1 MRLTY
6 HQNDLPETVILKGDL
21 AVDTETMG
29 LNPLRDR
36 LCVVQ
41 IADAEGDV
49 HLVHFTQGTFEAPR
63 LKAALSDPERTKIF
77 HFARF
82 DVATL
87 LHHLDI
93 VAAPLFC
100 TKIAS
105 KLVRTYTDRHGLKAL
120 CHELL
125 GLEMKKEQQSS
136 DWGHTSLT
144 KEQQNYAAG
153 DVLHLHRLRA
163 ILQDRLN
170 REGRLAMAQRC
181 FEFLPTRAQLDLMGW
196 GDGQDDIFH
205 H

>member
-6 HQNDLPETVILKGDL
+6 HQNDLPETVVLKGDL

-136 DWGHTSLT
+136 DWGHTALT

-170 REGRLAMAQRC
+170 REGRLDMAQRC

>member
-63 LKAALSDPERTKIF
+63 LKAVLSDPERTKIF

-120 CHELL
+120 CHEFL

-136 DWGHTSLT
+136 DWGHTALT
-144 KEQQNYAAG
+144 KDQQNYAAG

-163 ILQDRLN
+163 ILQGRLQ
-170 REGRLAMAQRC
+170 REDRLAMAQRC

>member
-41 IADAEGDV
+41 IADAEGDI

-63 LKAALSDPERTKIF
+63 LKAVLSDPERTKIF

-144 KEQQNYAAG
+144 KDQQNYAAG

-163 ILQDRLN
+163 ILQGRLQ
-170 REGRLAMAQRC
+170 REDRLAMAQRC
-181 FEFLPTRAQLDLMGW
+181 FEFLPTRVQLDLMGW

>member
-6 HQNDLPETVILKGDL
+6 HQNDLPETVVLKGDL

-41 IADAEGDV
+41 IADAEGSV
-49 HLVHFTQGTFEAPR
+49 HLVHFTQGLYDAPR
-63 LKAALSDPERTKIF
+63 LKAVLSDPARTKIF

-82 DVATL
+82 DVASML
-87 LHHLDI
+87 QHLQI

-125 GLEMKKEQQSS
+125 GLEMKKEQQCS
-136 DWGHTSLT
+136 DWGNTSLT
-144 KEQQNYAAG
+144 KEQQAYAAG

-163 ILQDRLN
+163 VLEDRLK
-170 REGRLAMAQRC
+170 REHRLTMAQRC
-181 FEFLPTRAQLDLMGW
+181 FEFIPTRAQLDLMGW

>member
-63 LKAALSDPERTKIF
+63 LKSALSDPERTKIF

-136 DWGHTSLT
+136 DWGHTALT
-144 KEQQNYAAG
+144 KDQQNYAAG

-163 ILQDRLN
+163 ILQGRLQ
-170 REGRLAMAQRC
+170 REDRLAMAQRC

>member
-6 HQNDLPETVILKGDL
+6 HQNDLPETVVLKGDL

-41 IADAEGDV
+41 IADAEGSV
-49 HLVHFTQGTFEAPR
+49 HLVHFTQGLYDAPR
-63 LKAALSDPERTKIF
+63 LKAALSDPSRTKIF

-82 DVATL
+82 DVASML
-87 LHHLDI
+87 QHLQI

-125 GLEMKKEQQSS
+125 GLEMKKEQQCS
-136 DWGHTSLT
+136 DWGNTSLT
-144 KEQQNYAAG
+144 KEQQAYAAG

-163 ILQDRLN
+163 VLEDRLK
-170 REGRLAMAQRC
+170 REHRLTMAQRC
-181 FEFLPTRAQLDLMGW
+181 FEFIPTRAQLDLMGW

>member
-6 HQNDLPETVILKGDL
+6 HQNDLPETVVLKGDL

-41 IADAEGDV
+41 IADAEGSV
-49 HLVHFTQGTFEAPR
+49 HLVHLTQGLYDAPR
-63 LKAALSDPERTKIF
+63 LKAVLSDPARTKIF

-82 DVATL
+82 DVASML
-87 LHHLDI
+87 QHLQI

-125 GLEMKKEQQSS
+125 GLEMKKEQQCS
-136 DWGHTSLT
+136 DWGNTSLT
-144 KEQQNYAAG
+144 KEQQAYAAG

-163 ILQDRLN
+163 VLEDRLK
-170 REGRLAMAQRC
+170 REHRLTMAQRC
-181 FEFLPTRAQLDLMGW
+181 FEFIPTRAQLDLMGW

>member
-6 HQNDLPETVILKGDL
+6 HQNDLPETVVLKGDL

-41 IADAEGDV
+41 IADAAGDV

-63 LKAALSDPERTKIF
+63 LKAVLSDPERVKIF

-170 REGRLAMAQRC
+170 REGRLDMAQRC

>member
-6 HQNDLPETVILKGDL
+6 HQNDLPETVVLKGDL

-136 DWGHTSLT
+136 DWGHTALT
-144 KEQQNYAAG
+144 KDQQNYAAG

-163 ILQDRLN
+163 ILQGRLQ
-170 REGRLAMAQRC
+170 REDRLAMAQRC

>member
-6 HQNDLPETVILKGDL
+6 HQNDLSETVILKGDL

-63 LKAALSDPERTKIF
+63 LKAVLSDPERTKIF

-120 CHELL
+120 CDELL

-144 KEQQNYAAG
+144 KDQQNYAAG

-163 ILQDRLN
+163 ILQGRLQ
-170 REGRLAMAQRC
+170 REDRLAMAQRC
-181 FEFLPTRAQLDLMGW
+181 FEFLPTRVQLDLMGW

>member
-63 LKAALSDPERTKIF
+63 LKAVLSDPERTKIF

-163 ILQDRLN
+163 ILQ
-170 REGRLAMAQRC
+170 GRLQREERLDMAQRC
-181 FEFLPTRAQLDLMGW
+181 FEFLPTRVQLDLMGW

>member
-63 LKAALSDPERTKIF
+63 LKAVLSDPERTKIF

-87 LHHLDI
+87 LHHLHI

-163 ILQDRLN
+163 ILQ
-170 REGRLAMAQRC
+170 GRLQREERLDMAQRC
-181 FEFLPTRAQLDLMGW
+181 FEFLPTRVQLDLMGW

>member
-6 HQNDLPETVILKGDL
+6 HQNDLPETVTLKGDL

-41 IADAEGDV
+41 IADTQGDV
-49 HLVHFTQGTFEAPR
+49 HLVHFTQGTYQATR
-63 LKAALSDPERTKIF
+63 LKAVLSDPERVKIF

-170 REGRLAMAQRC
+170 REGRLDMAQRC

-196 GDGQDDIFH
+196 ADGQDDIFH

>member
-1 MRLTY
+1 
-6 HQNDLPETVILKGDL
+6 
-21 AVDTETMG
+21 MG

-136 DWGHTSLT
+136 DWGHTALT
-144 KEQQNYAAG
+144 KDQQNYAAG

-163 ILQDRLN
+163 ILQGRLQ
-170 REGRLAMAQRC
+170 REDRLAMAQRC

>member
-49 HLVHFTQGTFEAPR
+49 HLVHFTQGTFEARR
-63 LKAALSDPERTKIF
+63 LKAVLSDPERTKIF

-144 KEQQNYAAG
+144 KDQQNYAAG

-163 ILQDRLN
+163 ILQGRLQ
-170 REGRLAMAQRC
+170 REDRLAMAQRC
-181 FEFLPTRAQLDLMGW
+181 FEFLPTRVQLDLMGW

>member
-63 LKAALSDPERTKIF
+63 LKAVLSDPERTKIF

-144 KEQQNYAAG
+144 KDQQNYAAG

-163 ILQDRLN
+163 ILQGRLQ
-170 REGRLAMAQRC
+170 REDRLAMAQRC
-181 FEFLPTRAQLDLMGW
+181 FEFLPTRVQLDLMGW
-196 GDGQDDIFH
+196 SDGQDDIFH

>member
-1 MRLTY
+1 MRLTN

-63 LKAALSDPERTKIF
+63 LKAVLWDPERTKIF

-144 KEQQNYAAG
+144 KDQQNYAAG

-163 ILQDRLN
+163 ILQGRLQ
-170 REGRLAMAQRC
+170 REDRLAMAQRC
-181 FEFLPTRAQLDLMGW
+181 FEFLPTRVQLDLMGW

>member
-6 HQNDLPETVILKGDL
+6 HQNDLPETVVLKGDL

-41 IADAEGDV
+41 IADAEGSV
-49 HLVHFTQGTFEAPR
+49 HLVHFTQGLYDAPR
-63 LKAALSDPERTKIF
+63 LKAVLLDPARTKIF

-82 DVATL
+82 DVASM
-87 LHHLDI
+87 LHHLQI

-125 GLEMKKEQQSS
+125 GLEMKKEQQCS
-136 DWGHTSLT
+136 DWGNTSLT
-144 KEQQNYAAG
+144 KEQQAYAAG

-163 ILQDRLN
+163 VLEDRLK
-170 REGRLAMAQRC
+170 REHRLTMAQRC
-181 FEFLPTRAQLDLMGW
+181 FEFIPTRAQLDLMGW

>member
-63 LKAALSDPERTKIF
+63 LKAVLSDSERTKIF

-136 DWGHTSLT
+136 DWGHASLT
-144 KEQQNYAAG
+144 KDQQNYAAG

-163 ILQDRLN
+163 ILQGRLQ
-170 REGRLAMAQRC
+170 REDRLAMAQRC
-181 FEFLPTRAQLDLMGW
+181 FEFLPTRVQLDLMGW

>member
-6 HQNDLPETVILKGDL
+6 HQNDLPETVVLKGDL

-93 VAAPLFC
+93 IAAPLFC

-136 DWGHTSLT
+136 DWGHTALT
-144 KEQQNYAAG
+144 KDQQNYAAG

-163 ILQDRLN
+163 ILQGRLQ
-170 REGRLAMAQRC
+170 REDRLAMAQRC

>member
-6 HQNDLPETVILKGDL
+6 HQNDLPETVVLKGDL

-41 IADAEGDV
+41 IADAAGDV

-63 LKAALSDPERTKIF
+63 LKAVLSDPERVKIF

-136 DWGHTSLT
+136 DWGHTALT

-170 REGRLAMAQRC
+170 REGRLAMAQSC

>member
-136 DWGHTSLT
+136 DWGHTALT
-144 KEQQNYAAG
+144 KDQQNYAAG

-163 ILQDRLN
+163 ILQGRLQ
-170 REGRLAMAQRC
+170 REDRLAMAQRC

>member
-136 DWGHTSLT
+136 DWGHTALT
-144 KEQQNYAAG
+144 KDQQNYAAG
-153 DVLHLHRLRA
+153 DVLHLHRLRG
-163 ILQDRLN
+163 ILQGRLQ
-170 REGRLAMAQRC
+170 REDRLAMAQRC

>member
-21 AVDTETMG
+21 AVETETMG
-29 LNPLRDR
+29 LNHLRDR

-63 LKAALSDPERTKIF
+63 LKAVLSDPERTKIF

-136 DWGHTSLT
+136 DWGHTALT
-144 KEQQNYAAG
+144 KDQQNYAAG

-163 ILQDRLN
+163 ILQGRLQ
-170 REGRLAMAQRC
+170 REDRLAMAQRC

>member
-41 IADAEGDV
+41 IADAAGDV

-63 LKAALSDPERTKIF
+63 LKAVLSDPERVKIF

-170 REGRLAMAQRC
+170 REGRLDMAQRC

>member
-136 DWGHTSLT
+136 DWGHTALT
-144 KEQQNYAAG
+144 KDQQNYAAG

-163 ILQDRLN
+163 ILQGRLQ

>member
-6 HQNDLPETVILKGDL
+6 HQNDLPETVVLKGDL

-63 LKAALSDPERTKIF
+63 LKAVLSDPERTKIF

-136 DWGHTSLT
+136 DWGHTALT
-144 KEQQNYAAG
+144 KDQQNYAAG

-163 ILQDRLN
+163 ILQGRLQ
-170 REGRLAMAQRC
+170 REDRLAMAQRC

>member
-6 HQNDLPETVILKGDL
+6 HQNDLPETVVLKGDL

-41 IADAEGDV
+41 IADAGGDV

-63 LKAALSDPERTKIF
+63 LKAVLSDPERVKIF

-170 REGRLAMAQRC
+170 REGRLDMAQRC

>member
-1 MRLTY
+1 
-6 HQNDLPETVILKGDL
+6 
-21 AVDTETMG
+21 
-29 LNPLRDR
+29 
-36 LCVVQ
+36 
-41 IADAEGDV
+41 
-49 HLVHFTQGTFEAPR
+49 
-63 LKAALSDPERTKIF
+63 
-77 HFARF
+77 
-82 DVATL
+82 
-87 LHHLDI
+87 

-170 REGRLAMAQRC
+170 REGRLDMAQRC

>member
-6 HQNDLPETVILKGDL
+6 HQNDLPETVVLKGDL

-41 IADAEGDV
+41 IADAAGDV
-49 HLVHFTQGTFEAPR
+49 HLVHFTQSTFEAPR
-63 LKAALSDPERTKIF
+63 LKAVLSDPERVKIF

-136 DWGHTSLT
+136 DWGHTALT

-170 REGRLAMAQRC
+170 REGRLDMAQSC

>member
-63 LKAALSDPERTKIF
+63 LKAVLSDPERTKIF

-136 DWGHTSLT
+136 DWGHTALT
-144 KEQQNYAAG
+144 KDQQNYAAG

-163 ILQDRLN
+163 ILQGRLQ
-170 REGRLAMAQRC
+170 REDRLAMAQRC

>member
-6 HQNDLPETVILKGDL
+6 HQNDLPETVVLKGDL

-41 IADAEGDV
+41 IADAEGSV
-49 HLVHFTQGTFEAPR
+49 HLVHFTQGLYDAPR
-63 LKAALSDPERTKIF
+63 LKAVLSDPSRTKIF

-82 DVATL
+82 DVASML
-87 LHHLDI
+87 QHLQI

-125 GLEMKKEQQSS
+125 GLEMKKEQQCS
-136 DWGHTSLT
+136 DWGNTSLT
-144 KEQQNYAAG
+144 KEQQAYAAG

-163 ILQDRLN
+163 VLEDRLK
-170 REGRLAMAQRC
+170 REHRLTMAQRC
-181 FEFLPTRAQLDLMGW
+181 FEFIPTRAQLDLMGW

>member
-63 LKAALSDPERTKIF
+63 LKAVLSDPERTKIF

-144 KEQQNYAAG
+144 KDQQNYAAG

-163 ILQDRLN
+163 ILQGRLQ
-170 REGRLAMAQRC
+170 REDRLAMAQRC
-181 FEFLPTRAQLDLMGW
+181 FEFLPTRVQLDLMGW

>member
-63 LKAALSDPERTKIF
+63 LKAVLSDPERVKIF

-136 DWGHTSLT
+136 DWGHTALT

-163 ILQDRLN
+163 ILQGRLQ
-170 REGRLAMAQRC
+170 REDRLAMAQSC